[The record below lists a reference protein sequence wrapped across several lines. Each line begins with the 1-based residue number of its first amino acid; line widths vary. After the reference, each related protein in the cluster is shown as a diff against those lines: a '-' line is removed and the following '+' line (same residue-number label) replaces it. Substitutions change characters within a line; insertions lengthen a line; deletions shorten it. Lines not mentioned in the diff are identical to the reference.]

1 MKLKEPSPWPNLYR
15 LRAFECGC
23 VLALGD
29 VPPTIP
35 LSEFP
40 KCEAWEAAFAGD
52 DLDAFDGWAAKH
64 FEETPFTVVYRQ
76 EGEAC

>member
-1 MKLKEPSPWPNLYR
+1 MNLKVLGQWPNLYR

-23 VLALGD
+23 VLAFD
-29 VPPTIP
+29 EVPASVPY
-35 LSEFP
+35 SAFP

-52 DLDAFDGWAAKH
+52 DLDAFDKWAVKH

-76 EGEAC
+76 ESEAC